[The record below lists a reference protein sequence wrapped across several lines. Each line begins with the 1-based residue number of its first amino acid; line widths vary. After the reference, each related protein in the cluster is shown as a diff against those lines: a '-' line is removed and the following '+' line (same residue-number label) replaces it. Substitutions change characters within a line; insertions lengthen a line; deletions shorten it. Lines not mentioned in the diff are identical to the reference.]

1 MSLKSFHLL
10 FIFITACFSIFLGY
24 WSYSEWTQVGNSK
37 YLFYIALSAGLLI
50 AALLYGKWFSK
61 EVAQINAG

>member
-10 FIFITACFSIFLGY
+10 FIFITACFAIFLGY
-24 WSYSEWTQVGNSK
+24 WSYTEWIELGKSNYV
-37 YLFYIALSAGLLI
+37 FYMALSAGLLI

-61 EVAQINAG
+61 